1 MFKFIFKYV
10 LHALVAGSI
19 SCAHAGSYEDYFAAI
34 QRDHPANLTALLE
47 RGFDPNTLD
56 PQGRSGFSLALR
68 ADATRAAQV
77 LIDHPGFDV
86 NGLNA
91 SGESPLMLA
100 AIKGEV
106 ALGRRLIERGAR
118 IDLPGWTPLHYAA
131 SGPTSDLVALL
142 LERGAQVD
150 AQAPNGST
158 ALMMAARYGSF
169 DSVELLL
176 ARGADAARRNQRDL
190 SPADFAAEAGRDR
203 LAQSL
208 RQRAGAPR

>member
-1 MFKFIFKYV
+1 M
-10 LHALVAGSI
+10 
-19 SCAHAGSYEDYFAAI
+19 
-34 QRDHPANLTALLE
+34 
-47 RGFDPNTLD
+47 
-56 PQGRSGFSLALR
+56 R

-118 IDLPGWTPLHYAA
+118 IDLPGWAPLHYAA
-131 SGPTSDLVALL
+131 SGPTSEWVVLL
-142 LERGAQVD
+142 LERSARVD
-150 AQAPNGST
+150 AQAPNGTT

-176 ARGADAARRNQRDL
+176 DRGADAARRNQRGDL
-190 SPADFAAEAGRDR
+190 TPADFAAKAGRDR
-203 LAQSL
+203 LAHSL
-208 RQRAGAPR
+208 RQRAGARR

>member
-1 MFKFIFKYV
+1 MFKFNFKYL
-10 LHALVAGSI
+10 LHTFVAASI
-19 SCAHAGSYEDYFAAI
+19 SCAHAGSYEDFFAAI

-56 PQGRSGFSLALR
+56 PQGRSGFGLALR

-91 SGESPLMLA
+91 AGESPLMLA

-131 SGPTSDLVALL
+131 SGPTSELLALL
-142 LERGAQVD
+142 LERGAQID

-190 SPADFAAEAGRDR
+190 TPADFAAEAGRDR